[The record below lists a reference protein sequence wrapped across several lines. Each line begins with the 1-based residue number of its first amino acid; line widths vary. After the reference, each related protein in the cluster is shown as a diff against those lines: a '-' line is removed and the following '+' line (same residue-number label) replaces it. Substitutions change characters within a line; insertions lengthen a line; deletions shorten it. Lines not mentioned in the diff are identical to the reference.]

1 MDMIPATSNKSSK
14 IYTNFENY
22 LLIVDAYS
30 KIPKLYGMENISI
43 EEVMEKLDMF
53 WERFVKVY

>member
-1 MDMIPATSNKSSK
+1 MDMIPSTSNKSSK